1 MPPAIQDRPHGT
13 SLNPKTYLLAAV
25 LLPAALRADHPDFVV
40 ISASA
45 SKTYTE
51 QKFVAGVP
59 QRQTYALFQGKFF
72 DGQTR
77 DPSIDRATFAAIAK
91 ILAPDLAKQ
100 NYLPASAAP
109 VADLL
114 IVVSWGT
121 TATDPTLDKNF
132 QSITDVKGN
141 DSYMADALA
150 NSEATPM
157 TFNSRLLGYDRAL
170 QQEGKM
176 NWATPSGMNDI
187 EESHLS
193 QLLDERYVVILLAY
207 DYQKMLRESRAYQAL
222 RNAASPREARRLV
235 RPQPRP
241 VWSVRMNIRAAGN
254 NFNEAL
260 PAMSQ
265 AAAGYFGK
273 QVDDLVDLPAAVGV
287 HAHVEV
293 GPTRVMGPVK

>member
-1 MPPAIQDRPHGT
+1 
-13 SLNPKTYLLAAV
+13 LNPKTYLLAAA
-25 LLPAALRADHPDFVV
+25 LLPVGLHADHSDFVV

-45 SKTYTE
+45 SKTYTR
-51 QKFVAGVP
+51 QQAANGLP

-77 DPSIDRATFAAIAK
+77 DPSVDHATFAAIAK

-100 NYLPASAAP
+100 NYLPAAAAP
-109 VADLL
+109 AADLL

-132 QSITDVKGN
+132 QSITAVPGN

-150 NSEATPM
+150 NSLQTPM
-157 TFNSRLLGYDRAL
+157 TYNSRLLGYDSAL

-176 NWATPSGMNDI
+176 NWSTPSGMNDI

-193 QLLDERYVVILLAY
+193 QLIDERYVVVLLAY
-207 DYQKMLRESRAYQAL
+207 DYQKMQRENSAYLAQ
-222 RNAASPREARRLV
+222 RGAASPREARQLA

-254 NFNEAL
+254 NFEEAL

-273 QVDDLVDLPAAVGV
+273 QVDDLIDLPTAVGS

-293 GPTRVMGPVK
+293 GPTQVMGPAK